1 MFRLNIKIA
10 WRNVWRNKTSSL
22 INIIGLA
29 IGLASCLLLLLYVNY
44 EWKFDKQFKGA
55 DQVYQVLTNFEDA
68 NGKITG
74 TGDATGNTIADFLKE
89 KIPGV
94 ETATRIG
101 SFGQS
106 LIANKENSFK
116 RDAKFADPGILKIY
130 QYEFIQGNPKTA
142 LNDPESVV
150 LTEQTAKVLF
160 GTTDVLNKE
169 VQFDNKTALKVTG
182 VVKDLPA
189 NMSNRFDLL
198 MPWTFYE
205 SLFDWVKDP
214 SWTNFNWQTIVKLT
228 PGTNVTQVN
237 EKIRSLIKENSTT
250 RAESFLFPLAD
261 KHLYGEFVNGKS
273 VGGNIERIYLFIG
286 LALGILLIACINFM
300 NMATAKSERRA
311 KEVGIKKTIGAN
323 RTSLVAQ
330 FLTESMLLTVIAV
343 LISIV
348 IVETT
353 LPTFNH
359 LLNIKLA
366 INYHNIS
373 YWLGI
378 VGVVLITG
386 FLSGSYPALYLSSF
400 NPIQILRRKGAGVK
414 KLPFTLR
421 QVLVVGQF
429 CFAIM
434 LIIATMVIYKQIQFI
449 KNRPVGYDINSIVEM
464 QQDGELYGKFEV
476 FKSELIKKGA
486 VTSVSQSSGSI
497 SHDGSNFWNFEWPGM
512 AEADKQIVFNQ
523 IATSYDFIKTNGVKL
538 LAGRDFS
545 KNFASDSAA
554 VMLSNSAVKQMNLKN
569 PVGTIVKYHGN
580 DAKVVGVFDDFIW
593 GSPYYRDRP
602 MVIAFSK
609 DWSGNITMRLNP
621 DNSLSK
627 NIEIITQVSKQL
639 NPAYPVDI
647 KFVNELYAEKLQG
660 EKILG
665 ILSNLF
671 GGLAIFISCLGLFG
685 LAAYSAEQRTKEFG
699 VRRVLGASV
708 NSIMNLLSVSFMKMV
723 LIAVFIGVPVA
734 CYLMNQW
741 LGHFEYKTAIS
752 WSIVLISVF
761 GTMVIAFATVSV
773 QSYRAATAN
782 PVDAL
787 KYE

>member
-1 MFRLNIKIA
+1 M
-10 WRNVWRNKTSSL
+10 
-22 INIIGLA
+22 INIVGLA
-29 IGLASCLLLLLYVNY
+29 MGLASCLLLLLYVNY
-44 EWKFDKQFKGA
+44 EWRFDKQFKGA
-55 DQVYQVLTNFEDA
+55 GQVYQVMTNFEDA
-68 NGKITG
+68 KGKITG
-74 TGDATGNTIADFLKE
+74 TGDATGNTMADFLKE
-89 KIPGV
+89 NIPGV
-94 ETATRIG
+94 ETAARIG
-101 SFGQS
+101 YGGLA
-106 LIANKENSFK
+106 LIANKENSYK
-116 RDAKFADPGILKIY
+116 REAKFADPGILAIY
-130 QYEFIQGNPKTA
+130 HYQFIQGNPKTA
-142 LNDPESVV
+142 LNEPKSVV
-150 LTEQTAKVLF
+150 LTEETAKTLF
-160 GTTDVLNKE
+160 GSTDVLNKDLKY
-169 VQFDNKTALKVTG
+169 DNKTVLKITG
-182 VVKDLPA
+182 VIKDLPS
-189 NMSNRFDLL
+189 NMSNRFDLI
-198 MPWTFYE
+198 MPWSFYE
-205 SLFDWVKDP
+205 SLYDWVKEP
-214 SWTNFNWQTIVKLT
+214 SWTNFNWQTIVKVT
-228 PGTNVTQVN
+228 PEADIDQINA
-237 EKIRSLIKENSTT
+237 KIKNLIKKNSTT
-250 RAESFLFPLAD
+250 KAESFLFPLAN
-261 KHLYGEFVNGKS
+261 KHLYGQFVNGKS

-311 KEVGIKKTIGAN
+311 KEVGIKKTIGAS
-323 RTSLVAQ
+323 RSSLVTQ
-330 FLTESMLLTVIAV
+330 FLTESMLLTVMAV
-343 LISIV
+343 LISVV

-359 LLNIKLA
+359 LLNIKLS
-366 INYHNIS
+366 ISYSNLS

-400 NPIQILRRKGAGVK
+400 NPIQILRRKAIGAK
-414 KLPFTLR
+414 KIPFSLR

-464 QQDGELYGKFEV
+464 QQDGEMYSKFEV
-476 FKSELIKKGA
+476 FKSELLKKGA
-486 VTSVSQSSGSI
+486 VTAVNQSSGSI
-497 SHDGSNFWNFEWPGM
+497 AHDGSNFWNFEWPGM

-523 IATSYDFIKTNGVKL
+523 IATAYDFIKTNGVKL

-545 KNFASDSAA
+545 EKFASDSAA
-554 VMLSNSAVKQMNLKN
+554 VLLSSTAVEKMNLKN
-569 PVGTIVKYHGN
+569 PVGTMVKYHGN
-580 DAKVVGVFDDFIW
+580 NAKVVGVFGDFIW

-621 DNSLSK
+621 ENSLSK
-627 NIEIITQVSKQL
+627 NIEIITQVSKQI

-647 KFVNELYAEKLQG
+647 KFVNELYAEKLQA

-685 LAAYSAEQRTKEFG
+685 LTAYSAEQRTKEFG
-699 VRRVLGASV
+699 VRRVLGASIS
-708 NSIMNLLSVSFMKMV
+708 SIMNLLSISFMKMV

-734 CYLMNQW
+734 YYFMNQW
-741 LGHFEYKTAIS
+741 LSHFEYRTTIS
-752 WSIVLISVF
+752 WSILLTGVF
-761 GTMVIAFATVSV
+761 GTMIIAFATVSL

-782 PVDAL
+782 PVSAL